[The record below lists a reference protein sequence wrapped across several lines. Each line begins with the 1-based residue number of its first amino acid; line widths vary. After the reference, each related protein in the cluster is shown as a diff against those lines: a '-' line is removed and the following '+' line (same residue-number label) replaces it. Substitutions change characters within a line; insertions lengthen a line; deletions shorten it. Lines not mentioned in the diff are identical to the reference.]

1 MDDAISSRN
10 RGSMEKSSI
19 AARRRKTGALNRRFW
34 MSNVTTNH
42 AELICLAHCFCT
54 GLIDASIFGNYSVFV
69 AMQTG
74 NTVIL
79 ALSTADLSFGQ
90 PYSWLT
96 TLVSLAS
103 FLLGAL
109 ATSHLSYRLI
119 PLRRLTI
126 SSNLLL
132 QGLLIAVSAILVTQS
147 SIGIPEDNHGN
158 DASRTLTRIEI
169 VAVIPCLAFQSG
181 AQIATSKLLG
191 IDEIPINVVTS
202 LYAGLMGDKDLFVW
216 SKDGKSTWGWQTGDT
231 KRSRRIAAIAC
242 VMGGALCAA
251 WILKL
256 GPGLILSLWL
266 GAGIKII
273 VAVTAALGMGKGYPD
288 DAEDQI
294 GAELHG

>member
-1 MDDAISSRN
+1 
-10 RGSMEKSSI
+10 
-19 AARRRKTGALNRRFW
+19 
-34 MSNVTTNH
+34 MSNVTTDH

-54 GLIDASIFGNYSVFV
+54 GLIDTSVFGNYAVFV

-79 ALSTADLSFGQ
+79 ALSTADLPYGQ
-90 PYSWLT
+90 PYAWLT

-109 ATSHLSYRLI
+109 TTAQLSYRLV

-126 SSNLLL
+126 SANLLL
-132 QGLLIAVSAILVTQS
+132 QGLLIAVSAVLVSVS
-147 SIGIPEDNHGN
+147 SIDIPEDNRGTYG
-158 DASRTLTRIEI
+158 SRTLSRPEI

-191 IDEIPINVVTS
+191 VDEIPINVVTS
-202 LYAGLMGDKDLFVW
+202 LYAGLMGDKDLFIW
-216 SKDGKSTWGWQTGDT
+216 SKNGRSTWGWQTGDV
-231 KRSRRIAAIAC
+231 KRSRRIAAIVC

-256 GPGLILSLWL
+256 GPGLVLSLWL

-273 VAVTAALGMGKGYPD
+273 VAVIAALGMGKGYSD
-288 DAEDQI
+288 DAEEKV